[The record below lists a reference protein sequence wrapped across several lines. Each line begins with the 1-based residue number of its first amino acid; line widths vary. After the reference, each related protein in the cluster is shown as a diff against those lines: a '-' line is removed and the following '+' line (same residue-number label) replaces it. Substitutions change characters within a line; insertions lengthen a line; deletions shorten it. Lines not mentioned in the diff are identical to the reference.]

1 MPWRK
6 AGFQTPIPTVDRR
19 QRHPHLGAMFL
30 GLALPSLALI
40 ALAILVPRIIER
52 WMPETVLGMATT
64 AAASSFVLWALSA
77 CGFALLYQ
85 LENPQLTALL
95 FSTTGSLSYFTTLG
109 AKAVIIWGP
118 VLALVISTAPRRW
131 TTNTW

>member
-1 MPWRK
+1 
-6 AGFQTPIPTVDRR
+6 
-19 QRHPHLGAMFL
+19 MFL

-52 WMPETVLGMATT
+52 WMPETLFGMATT
-64 AAASSFVLWALSA
+64 AAASSVVLWALSA

-95 FSTTGSLSYFTTLG
+95 FSTTGSLGYFTTLG

-118 VLALVISTAPRRW
+118 ILALVISTAPRRW